1 MIKTALRYGVRPMVS
16 SAFSFLRAA
25 VLGGLV
31 GFAAFAP
38 VPAMA
43 QDGILMRNM
52 LGRIGLLPEEKEPIE
67 YRERPG
73 LVVPKD
79 LNKLRTPEAEDAA
92 RRQAAGQWPRD
103 PDVLERERERR
114 RRALPTL
121 AVISADPSEGGRL
134 SVDELA
140 KGRSARGAK
149 IGETG
154 VPLND
159 KDGVRLS
166 IQQMTAPEARGR
178 VPTYA
183 AGTEPPRRYLTDPP
197 QGLRMPSANAK
208 VGRRTSDE
216 PVRDDFRPNDAWGRL
231 D

>member
-1 MIKTALRYGVRPMVS
+1 MIWEPAGYGVRPMVS
-16 SAFSFLRAA
+16 SSFTLLRAA
-25 VLGGLV
+25 FLGGLV
-31 GFAAFAP
+31 SFSALVPLPAA
-38 VPAMA
+38 A

-73 LVVPKD
+73 LVVPRD
-79 LNKLRTPEAEDAA
+79 LNKLREPEPEDAA

-103 PDVLERERERR
+103 PDVLERERERQR
-114 RRALPTL
+114 RRLPVMS
-121 AVISADPSEGGRL
+121 VIAADPSEGGRL

-140 KGRSARGAK
+140 RGRSARGAR

-166 IQQMTAPEARGR
+166 IHQMKAADARGAT
-178 VPTYA
+178 PTYPP
-183 AGTEPPRRYLTDPP
+183 GTEPPRRYLTDPP
-197 QGLRMPSANAK
+197 VGLRMPSAAAPS
-208 VGRRTSDE
+208 GRRTSE
-216 PVRDDFRPNDAWGRL
+216 GPIRDDFRPSNVWGRP

>member
-1 MIKTALRYGVRPMVS
+1 MVL

-25 VLGGLV
+25 SLGGLV
-31 GFAAFAP
+31 GLAALAP
-38 VPAMA
+38 LPVMA
-43 QDGILMRNM
+43 QDGILMRDM

-79 LNKLRTPEAEDAA
+79 LNKLRTPEADDAA
-92 RRQAAGQWPRD
+92 RRQANGQWPRD

-121 AVISADPSEGGRL
+121 SVIAADPSEGGRL

-140 KGRSARGAK
+140 RGRSARGAK
-149 IGETG
+149 IGENG

-166 IQQMTAPEARGR
+166 IQQMTAPETRRA
-178 VPTYA
+178 PTYA

-197 QGLRMPSANAK
+197 QGLRVPSANAK
-208 VGRRTSDE
+208 VGLRTSDE
-216 PVRDDFRPNDAWGRL
+216 PTRDDFRPNDAWGRL